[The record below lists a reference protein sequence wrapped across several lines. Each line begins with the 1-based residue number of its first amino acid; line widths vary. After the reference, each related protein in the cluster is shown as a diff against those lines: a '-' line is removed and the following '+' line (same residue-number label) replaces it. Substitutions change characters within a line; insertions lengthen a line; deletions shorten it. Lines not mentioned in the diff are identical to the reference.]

1 VKSKYE
7 VMAFG
12 VDETRRVEIPNSETI
27 RRGPTRLE
35 LTFVES
41 PRDFMKDF
49 KVVFDLSIIR
59 EITLGRSPENVVVI
73 PDPTVSRKHAV
84 ITVVGNE
91 LLIKDL
97 NSTNGTYVLDGNE
110 FKRISEYRFSNE
122 TVIRLGYYTVIRL
135 SVISESSD
143 SG

>member
-1 VKSKYE
+1 MV
-7 VMAFG
+7 FG
-12 VDETRRVEIPNSETI
+12 VDETRRVEIPNNETI
-27 RRGPTRLE
+27 RRGSTRLE

-110 FKRISEYRFSNE
+110 FKRISEHRFSNE

>member
-1 VKSKYE
+1 
-7 VMAFG
+7 MGA
-12 VDETRRVEIPNSETI
+12 DETRRVEIPNNETI
-27 RRGPTRLE
+27 RRGSTRLE

-97 NSTNGTYVLDGNE
+97 NSTNGTYVLDGDE

-122 TVIRLGYYTVIRL
+122 TVIRLGYYTMIKL

>member
-1 VKSKYE
+1 LG
-7 VMAFG
+7 A
-12 VDETRRVEIPNSETI
+12 DETRRVEIPNNETI
-27 RRGPTRLE
+27 RRGSTRLE

-97 NSTNGTYVLDGNE
+97 NSTNGTYVLDGDE

-122 TVIRLGYYTVIRL
+122 TVIRLGYYTVIKL